1 MRRALEMVERSI
13 LLGASPRAH
22 RLLAEM
28 RLLAPFEEM
37 RSPLDALAVAHAAV
51 ELDPVDPDSHAVL
64 AEVLALTGKARE
76 AVEAIERAR
85 RLNLNYPS
93 WYNRVA
99 GISYLLAGEPERA
112 AEEFRQLY
120 DTGELTHARSW
131 SGWLLAA
138 SLAHSGRRAEAA
150 RIVEAALRREPAANL
165 DMVATSLEGFERHED
180 VDLVLDGLRLA
191 GVPG

>member
-1 MRRALEMVERSI
+1 MNSDSLMQAFGFDERDLQANRA
-13 LLGASPRAH
+13 
-22 RLLAEM
+22 
-28 RLLAPFEEM
+28 
-37 RSPLDALAVAHAAV
+37 
-51 ELDPVDPDSHAVL
+51 
-64 AEVLALTGKARE
+64 
-76 AVEAIERAR
+76 
-85 RLNLNYPS
+85 
-93 WYNRVA
+93 
-99 GISYLLAGEPERA
+99 
-112 AEEFRQLY
+112 
-120 DTGELTHARSW
+120 GELTHARSW